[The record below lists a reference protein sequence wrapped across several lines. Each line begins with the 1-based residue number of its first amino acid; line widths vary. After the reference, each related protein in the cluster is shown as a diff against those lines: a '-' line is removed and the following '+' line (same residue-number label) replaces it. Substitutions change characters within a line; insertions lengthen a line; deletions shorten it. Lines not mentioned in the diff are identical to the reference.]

1 MADKGL
7 SRRGLLTAGVV
18 VGAAPLAPA
27 AADTF
32 QNTQRMPWE
41 ANAAASPDMPKG
53 GDDFLFF
60 NGDEQAFITA
70 AVGRIIPKDELGP
83 GAVEA
88 GVPIFIDRHLAGDF
102 GKASDWYM
110 QGPWAKGEKTQ
121 GYQSRMA
128 PAQMYRTAIKA
139 IDDAARRSL
148 NKPFAQLA
156 PADQDAF
163 LKKLEKGEV
172 QLADG
177 VDAAGFFKLL
187 LQNVMEG
194 FFSDPL
200 YGGNRGM
207 AGWKLIGFSGARYD
221 QRAYVKTYGQPYPLP
236 PVGVTGRPEWGKS

>member
-1 MADKGL
+1 
-7 SRRGLLTAGVV
+7 
-18 VGAAPLAPA
+18 
-27 AADTF
+27 
-32 QNTQRMPWE
+32 
-41 ANAAASPDMPKG
+41 
-53 GDDFLFF
+53 
-60 NGDEQAFITA
+60 
-70 AVGRIIPKDELGP
+70 
-83 GAVEA
+83 
-88 GVPIFIDRHLAGDF
+88 
-102 GKASDWYM
+102 
-110 QGPWAKGEKTQ
+110 
-121 GYQSRMA
+121 
-128 PAQMYRTAIKA
+128 
-139 IDDAARRSL
+139 
-148 NKPFAQLA
+148 
-156 PADQDAF
+156 